1 MTGRR
6 LIGTGGLAVVALA
19 AGAGAAATILVGAGA
34 GMHGHELG
42 HLALLLLPAAVA
54 TIAAVAAARSLFAR
68 ISLRL
73 RLTAIAVV
81 ALLVGLAN
89 LAVVARLM
97 FVSGHDMTAVVVVLG
112 YAVGAGVGAALVL
125 ARGPA
130 RAMERLSSTASALAG
145 GDLSARAGEVRG
157 GPEYSDLA
165 STLDH
170 MADRVEQAMA
180 RVRDVE
186 ARRRDLIT
194 AVSHDLRTPLARLR
208 AMVEAVDDGVVDDA
222 PTLRRYAGEMRRSI
236 ETLVGLVDDLFELVQ
251 LDAGAI
257 EAETERARVQ
267 DVVRSAVG
275 ACRDDARDKGLAVRT
290 DLDGAGDDT
299 CSPRLVRVLQ
309 NLVQNSI
316 RHTPPDGTVTIEAR
330 RLDGRLRLVVQDT
343 GEGISPEALPRVF
356 DPFYRA
362 DPARTGPGSGLGL
375 AVAKRIVEALGG
387 DIAADSPPP
396 RGSSVRGHAA
406 HRRGSAAGR
415 LSPTTAGWLR

>member
-1 MTGRR
+1 VTARR
-6 LIGTGGLAVVALA
+6 FTGTGGLAVAALA
-19 AGAGAAATILVGAGA
+19 AAAGAAVTILVGAGA

-54 TIAAVAAARSLFAR
+54 TIAAVIAARSLFAR
-68 ISLRL
+68 VSLRL

-145 GDLSARAGEVRG
+145 GDLSARVGNVEG
-157 GPEYSDLA
+157 GLEYSDLA
-165 STLDH
+165 STLDD
-170 MADRVEQAMA
+170 MAERLDHAVA
-180 RVRDVE
+180 RVQDVE

-208 AMVEAVDDGVVDDA
+208 AMLEAVDDGVVEDA
-222 PTLRRYAGEMRRSI
+222 PTLRRYAGEMRRSVD
-236 ETLVGLVDDLFELVQ
+236 TLVALVDDLFELVQ

-257 EAETERARVQ
+257 EADTERARVG

-275 ACRDDARDKGLAVRT
+275 ACRDDAQDKGVAVRT
-290 DLDGAGDDT
+290 DLDGAADTT
-299 CSPRLVRVLQ
+299 CSPRLSRVLQ
-309 NLVQNSI
+309 NLIQNSI

-330 RLDGRLRLVVQDT
+330 RLEGQLRLVVEDT
-343 GEGISPEALPRVF
+343 GEGIPAHALPRVF

-362 DPARTGPGSGLGL
+362 DPARTGSGSGLGL

-387 DIAADSPPP
+387 DIAAESRMSRGARFAVTVPIGERP
-396 RGSSVRGHAA
+396 RP
-406 HRRGSAAGR
+406 AG
-415 LSPTTAGWLR
+415 